1 MGWFGKGLR
10 LKVAFSAMGL
20 LTVITGADAQDAPIR
35 DRLFFGVEPRW
46 GFVMPH
52 HDYMAYFLESNVNS
66 FQLNVGLNTT
76 GYKDW
81 HKSFNYPQLGGG
93 FFYSGLGNDRIYGKM
108 LAAYVFIDRQFL
120 PRKNRFNIGNRAAFG
135 MSYLTKQFDLHSNPY
150 NMVIG
155 TPFNVFFQYDLT
167 LYYRLNSNLNLR
179 WALGFSH
186 ASNGNLREPNKGFNL
201 ITSGFGLQYSIS
213 DDRLLVT
220 QAPGYHSD
228 STRTYVS
235 IGVLGSAKSVSR
247 ENTNLYPVYGMSVE
261 WLRRLSKTSLAGVE
275 LAAYKD
281 KAIKYT
287 YQAKDDSTYRS
298 SDSYAVTLNPAY
310 IMQLGRTMFVFQ
322 PGIYLKRGYKPD
334 GYITNKVGMRF
345 QLSQNLYASWAIKAH
360 WAAKADFVEF
370 GIRYRIIAD

>member
-1 MGWFGKGLR
+1 
-10 LKVAFSAMGL
+10 
-20 LTVITGADAQDAPIR
+20 
-35 DRLFFGVEPRW
+35 
-46 GFVMPH
+46 
-52 HDYMAYFLESNVNS
+52 
-66 FQLNVGLNTT
+66 
-76 GYKDW
+76 
-81 HKSFNYPQLGGG
+81 
-93 FFYSGLGNDRIYGKM
+93 
-108 LAAYVFIDRQFL
+108 
-120 PRKNRFNIGNRAAFG
+120 
-135 MSYLTKQFDLHSNPY
+135 
-150 NMVIG
+150 MVIG

-334 GYITNKVGMRF
+334 GYITTKVGMRF